1 MKYLKRIHPN
11 VDASLFAIN
20 GIVIPMA
27 FFYMDVTV
35 HDQERGDKEIKIGVR
50 MNPNVSRESYL
61 PGVDYRTFI
70 PVLACDPSCDEGFHT
85 ELGFIDINSRY
96 VDMHHQKRTYIA
108 YLGSLPDVAESDVRD
123 KRYVCPVDIRQ
134 VPPHPD
140 MPQRFRNVPRYGATI
155 RTDYLRTSA
164 LDQIDDETW
173 EALLTIDH
181 AKGTTWSQF
190 LDAATSG
197 RFTPH
202 DDLSDCLE
210 SLEEEYMPEH
220 IFKRIR
226 ISQFEK
232 RRG

>member
-1 MKYLKRIHPN
+1 MKYLKRIHPG

-27 FFYMDVTV
+27 FFYMDVTI
-35 HDQERGDKEIKIGVR
+35 HDQERGDKEIKLGVR
-50 MNPNVSRESYL
+50 MNPHVPVESYL
-61 PGVDYRTFI
+61 PGVDYRTYI
-70 PVLACDPSCDEGFHT
+70 PVLACDPSDDEGFHT

-96 VDMHHQKRTYIA
+96 VDLHHQKRTYLA

-123 KRYVCPVDIRQ
+123 KRYVCPIDIRQ
-134 VPPHPD
+134 IPPHPD
-140 MPQRFRNVPRYGATI
+140 MPQRFRNTPRYGATI

-164 LDQIDDETW
+164 IDQIDDETW
-173 EALLTIDH
+173 EALRAIDH

-202 DDLSDCLE
+202 DDLSNCLE
-210 SLEEEYMPEH
+210 NIDHEYMPEH

-226 ISQFEK
+226 IAQFEK
-232 RRG
+232 RRN

>member
-1 MKYLKRIHPN
+1 MKYLKRIHPG

-20 GIVIPMA
+20 GIVIPLA
-27 FFYMDVTV
+27 FFYMGVTV

-50 MNPNVSRESYL
+50 MNPHVHTEAQL

-70 PVLACDPSCDEGFHT
+70 PVLACDPSDDEGFHT
-85 ELGFIDINSRY
+85 ELGYIDIKSRC
-96 VDMHHQKRTYIA
+96 VALHHQKRTYLA
-108 YLGSLPDVAESDVRD
+108 YLGSLPDVAESDMRD
-123 KRYVCPVDIRQ
+123 KRYVCPIDIRQ
-134 VPPHPD
+134 VPSPVT

-210 SLEEEYMPEH
+210 SIDQEYMPEH

-226 ISQFEK
+226 IAQFEK
-232 RRG
+232 RRN

>member
-1 MKYLKRIHPN
+1 MKYFKRIHPN
-11 VDASLFAIN
+11 VDTSLFAIN

-35 HDQERGDKEIKIGVR
+35 HDQKRGDKEIKIGVR
-50 MNPNVSRESYL
+50 MNPHVHTEAQL

-70 PVLACDPSCDEGFHT
+70 PVLACDPSDDEGFHT
-85 ELGFIDINSRY
+85 ELGYIDIKSRC
-96 VDMHHQKRTYIA
+96 VALHHQKRTYLA
-108 YLGSLPDVAESDVRD
+108 YLGSLPGVAESDMRD
-123 KRYVCPVDIRQ
+123 KRYVCPIDIRQ
-134 VPPHPD
+134 VPSPVT

-210 SLEEEYMPEH
+210 SIDQEYMPEH

-226 ISQFEK
+226 IAQFEK